1 MTGAQKTYLSIEN
14 LAIGYAGKTGKLKLL
29 QKNVNEKLTEGD
41 FVCLLGPNGC
51 GKSTLLRV
59 MAGMQVP
66 VNGKILIDNNEI
78 QQLTNEERCKLLSV
92 VLTDNSAVGNIT
104 ISEIVALGRYGYT
117 NWIGSLG
124 IKDRQIISESLENVS
139 LTEFENRRFD
149 TLSDGEKQRTFI
161 AKGLASDAPLMLLDE
176 PTAHLDIPNK
186 VGILTLLRQLTRN
199 SHRSVLVATHE
210 LDLALR
216 LADEI
221 WLMMPDQTIF
231 KGTPEE
237 LIASGNLD
245 KVFGNEFLNFN
256 SQTGNFAI
264 NTNPV
269 GSVIIEG
276 KGDNT
281 DMTVQ
286 ALKRVGF
293 TTKTMKNTKSV
304 KVKVIDDLWKVEIG
318 GEFFESSCLAETCRI
333 LRTKGANQYK
343 KNL

>member
-1 MTGAQKTYLSIEN
+1 
-14 LAIGYAGKTGKLKLL
+14 
-29 QKNVNEKLTEGD
+29 
-41 FVCLLGPNGC
+41 
-51 GKSTLLRV
+51 
-59 MAGMQVP
+59 MAGMQLP
-66 VNGKILIDNNEI
+66 VKGKILIDNKEI

-117 NWIGSLG
+117 NWIGSLT
-124 IKDRQIISESLENVS
+124 IHDRQIISESLENVS
-139 LTEFENRRFD
+139 LSDLENRRFD

-186 VGILTLLRQLTRN
+186 VGILTLLRQLTRI

-221 WLMMPDQTIF
+221 WLMLPDQTIF

-237 LIASGNLD
+237 LIFSGNLN
-245 KVFGNEFLNFN
+245 KVFGNEHLHF
-256 SQTGNFAI
+256 SSRTGNFAM
-264 NTNPV
+264 NTKPV

-276 KGDNT
+276 DGGNIN
-281 DMTVQ
+281 MTLQ
-286 ALKRVGF
+286 AFQRIGF
-293 TTKTMKNTKSV
+293 TTELMKNTKSV
-304 KVKVIDDLWKVEIG
+304 KIVVTDKLWKVEKE
-318 GEFFESSCLAETCRI
+318 GEIFELSSLAETCRF
-333 LRTKGANQYK
+333 LRTYEIS
-343 KNL
+343 